1 MYGLANEV
9 SDGGSMSVFYVNGE
23 YMDEADAS
31 IPATDLAILRGYGV
45 FDALRTYSG
54 IPFQLRAHLMR
65 LQRSAAMIELNLP
78 WDIEELADIVLATV
92 ERNGFPE
99 SSIRIVVTGG
109 EGEHSFL
116 PRGDSRLLVMVY
128 PCEAPP
134 ANWYTEGVHVV
145 TVEQRRV
152 QPEAKTINYIPGITA
167 QLEAN
172 RRNPQAIEA
181 IYLADGL
188 VSEGTRSNT
197 FIIKE
202 DRWITPADGMLLGV
216 TRAEVIKLLTAD
228 GLLELRDISLE
239 EYYSADEIILTSST
253 KEVAPVVMVDDVT
266 IGGGA
271 PGAMTKRLMRQW
283 RTMTDAYAAAGVV
296 R

>member
-1 MYGLANEV
+1 MYGITNEV

-23 YMDEADAS
+23 YMDAAEAR

-54 IPFQLRAHLMR
+54 IPFHLRAHLLR
-65 LQRSAAMIELNLP
+65 LQRSAALIELNLP
-78 WDIEELADIVLATV
+78 WDIEELADIVLKTV

-109 EGEHSFL
+109 EGELSFL

-134 ANWYTEGVHVV
+134 ACWYTEGVQVV
-145 TVEQRRV
+145 TSQQQRA
-152 QPEAKTINYIPGITA
+152 QPEAKTINYIPGIKA

-197 FIIKE
+197 FIFNE
-202 DRWITPADGMLLGV
+202 DRWITPADGTLLGV

-228 GLLELRDISLE
+228 GLLELRDITLD
-239 EYYSADEIILTSST
+239 EYYSADEIILTSSS
-253 KEVAPVVMVDDVT
+253 KEVAPVVKVDDVT

-283 RTMTDAYAAAGVV
+283 RAMTDAYAAAGVV
-296 R
+296 G